1 MATTATMSEC
11 SIMGLDK
18 AGVIRLL
25 HDRPTFSER
34 MLHHVLSRSIRIE
47 EDLVDHLFNSSE
59 KRLAR
64 VLLLPANFG
73 KESQPEPGIEK
84 ISQGTLAEIVGT
96 PRSRVTFFMNRFR
109 KLASFN
115 TAVTSRTTWK
125 STSSQLN
132 VIPHD

>member
-1 MATTATMSEC
+1 MATIATMSEC

-96 PRSRVTFFMNRFR
+96 PR
-109 KLASFN
+109 LASHLF
-115 TAVTSRTTWK
+115 
-125 STSSQLN
+125 
-132 VIPHD
+132 HE